1 MGLLAERG
9 VTVNRWVQ
17 EFGPELTKRTERH
30 LRRASVNWHVDETY
44 VRVAANGATFGG
56 RRMPTE
62 PPLNSLCFAI
72 CTTEMRLD

>member
-17 EFGPELTKRTERH
+17 KFGPELTKRTERH

-44 VRVAANGATFGG
+44 VRVGGKWRYLWRAADANRTTSEF
-56 RRMPTE
+56 
-62 PPLNSLCFAI
+62 PLFCNLHH
-72 CTTEMRLD
+72 